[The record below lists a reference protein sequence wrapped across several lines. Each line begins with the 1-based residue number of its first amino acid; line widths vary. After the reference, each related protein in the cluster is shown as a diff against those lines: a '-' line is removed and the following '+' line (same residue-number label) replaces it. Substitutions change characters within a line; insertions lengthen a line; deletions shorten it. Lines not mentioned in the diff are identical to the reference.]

1 MYFQDSLEADKKEI
15 LNRLANSRKED
26 VKALAKK
33 TNRDKD
39 EINRIKR
46 EIHSQVIIFCQS
58 YIFDTMN

>member
-1 MYFQDSLEADKKEI
+1 MLFTKLVNQFQDLLEVEKKEI

-39 EINRIKR
+39 EILRIKR
-46 EIHSQVIIFCQS
+46 EIHSQVNVVKF
-58 YIFDTMN
+58 